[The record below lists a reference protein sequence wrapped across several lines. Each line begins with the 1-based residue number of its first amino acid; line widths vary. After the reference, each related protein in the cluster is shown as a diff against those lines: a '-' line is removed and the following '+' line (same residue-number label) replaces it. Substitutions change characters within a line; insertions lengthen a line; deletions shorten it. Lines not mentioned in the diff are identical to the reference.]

1 MGLNKVYFH
10 SLRFMVF
17 FPVVLLVQ
25 YLLPKKVR
33 YLWLLIASY
42 FFYMCWNPAYGLLL
56 LGVTGITYLCG
67 LLVFRGKTQ
76 KIKKGFVTLGFACSL
91 GILAYFKYWPFLSEN
106 MNRLFGMLK
115 ISAQVP
121 VFDVLL
127 PVGISF
133 YTFQALGYLMDVY
146 RGKIDAERN
155 FCRYALFVSF
165 FPQLMSGPITRAPKM
180 LPQILEPKPFHF
192 DRMRKGLLLMLWGLF
207 LKLVIADRAAIF
219 VNAVYGDPL
228 NHAGLTM
235 VVAMLFF
242 TLQIYCD
249 FAGYSATAIGAA
261 QVLGFELGINFRQ
274 PYLAVSVSD
283 FWRRWHI
290 SLSSWFRDYLYIP
303 MGGSRKGAFRKYL
316 NIMVTFLVS
325 GLWHGA
331 SWNFIIWGGING
343 LAQVLG
349 DLRNK
354 LAARLGTQKWLDF
367 FTSKEREKPFSAKLL
382 SIMITF
388 VIINVTWVF
397 FRAPSAEAAML
408 ILQRAVMVFN
418 PWVLVDGSLYQLGI
432 AQAEFSMLLMAIGL
446 MAVVDVLHERGFSF
460 RDSLL
465 KQQLWFRWTVYLL
478 MIFAV
483 LLLGIYGPAMD
494 ASAFIYV
501 QF

>member
-1 MGLNKVYFH
+1 MGLNRVFFH
-10 SLRFMVF
+10 SLSFMAF

-25 YLLPKKVR
+25 YLLPGKAR
-33 YLWLLIASY
+33 YLWLLLSSY
-42 FFYMCWNPAYGLLL
+42 FFYMCWNPVYGALLL
-56 LGVTGITYLCG
+56 AVTAITYLCG
-67 LLVFRGKTQ
+67 LLISQGKAA
-76 KIKKGFVTLGFACSL
+76 KAKKSLATLGVVCSL
-91 GILAYFKYWPFLSEN
+91 GILVFFKYWPFLSEN
-106 MNRLFGMLK
+106 LNLLLSALK
-115 ISAQVP
+115 ISVRIP

-133 YTFQALGYLMDVY
+133 YTFQALGYLVDVY
-146 RGKIDAERN
+146 RGKIEAERN
-155 FCRYALFVSF
+155 FFRYALFVSF
-165 FPQLMSGPITRAPKM
+165 FPQLMSGPITRAPQM
-180 LPQILEPKPFHF
+180 IPQILAPKPFDF
-192 DRMRKGLLLMLWGLF
+192 DRMRKGLLGMLWGLF
-207 LKLVIADRAAIF
+207 LKLVIADRAAIL

-261 QVLGFELGINFRQ
+261 QVLGFDIGINFRQ
-274 PYLAVSVSD
+274 PYFAVSVAD

-303 MGGSRKGAFRKYL
+303 MGGSRRGNSRKYL

-331 SWNFIIWGGING
+331 SWNFIIWGGMNG

-349 DLRNK
+349 DLRNRWMAK
-354 LAARLGTQKWLDF
+354 APFARFAKTEKD
-367 FTSKEREKPFSAKLL
+367 KPFSAKLL
-382 SIMITF
+382 RILVTF
-388 VIINVTWVF
+388 CIVNVTWVF
-397 FRAPSAEAAML
+397 FRAPSGAAAMV
-408 ILQRAVMVFN
+408 ILRRAVMVFN
-418 PWVLVDGSLYQLGI
+418 PWVLVDGSLYRLGI
-432 AQAEFSMLLMAIGL
+432 QQAEFSMLLLAIGL
-446 MAVVDVLHERGFSF
+446 MILVDVFHERGFSF
-460 RDSLL
+460 RDSILR
-465 KQQLWFRWTVYLL
+465 QQLWFRWLVYFA

-494 ASAFIYV
+494 ASAFIYA